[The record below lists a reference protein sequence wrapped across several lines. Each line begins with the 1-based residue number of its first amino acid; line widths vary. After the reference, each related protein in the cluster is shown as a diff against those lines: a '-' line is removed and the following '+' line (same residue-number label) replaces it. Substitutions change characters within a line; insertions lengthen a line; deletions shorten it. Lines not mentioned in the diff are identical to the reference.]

1 MNDLHYEQNQ
11 MDPISSQD
19 TKERILEIYDSE
31 KKHANDRWEQE
42 QLEQFEGFVILE
54 QLTLINDEI

>member
-1 MNDLHYEQNQ
+1 

-19 TKERILEIYDSE
+19 TKERLLEIYDSE